1 MLLVKGGDSGQ
12 PSGDLENLSWGNIE
26 PGPSTRVMLE
36 EREQLG
42 AAATLR
48 SLKHREMEGVTSSTA
63 VRKRQAEELQS
74 TNERNNAAIRGPC
87 CENFIVGL
95 SIGIVNSSKRLAPQ
109 HSSCQCTA
117 HEVNSTPRYIS
128 QNSAWNDSSGTEAI
142 LQRPCDSRY
151 GVPVLQD
158 SITVVYN
165 RVPKCGSRTLLEVVK
180 LLAEK
185 NGIHGPV
192 SMEPPGN
199 KPRLLLLTQTVERVK
214 SKTKAFIEGHVHY
227 HGFDKKRVYFINI
240 IRDPLDLLVSSFYFT
255 RLGDGMLSDKAM
267 ANMIKRVKPEVMNE
281 TFDECVR
288 QNRLSCTGPRALS
301 RIMGFFCGH
310 HPDCWKPTKWTLD
323 EAKRNLDQYTLV
335 GLVEEYNLTM
345 RALEFLFPSMFSGMV
360 ETYTKLNNQ
369 TDFRSKV
376 QTNHHVPPS
385 PWTVTTMRERMQL
398 EYEFYHY
405 ARARF
410 YALLKELHIVEH
422 KVFVTPAEE
431 EASLLNQTG
440 SE

>member
-1 MLLVKGGDSGQ
+1 
-12 PSGDLENLSWGNIE
+12 
-26 PGPSTRVMLE
+26 MLE

-48 SLKHREMEGVTSSTA
+48 SLKHWEMEGVTSSTI
-63 VRKRQAEELQS
+63 VRKRQDEELQS
-74 TNERNNAAIRGPC
+74 QLPIGIL
-87 CENFIVGL
+87 CEK
-95 SIGIVNSSKRLAPQ
+95 GIVNSSKRLVSQ

-117 HEVNSTPRYIS
+117 REANSTPRYIS

-142 LQRPCDSRY
+142 LQRSCDSRY

-158 SITVVYN
+158 DITVVYN
-165 RVPKCGSRTLLEVVK
+165 RVPKCGSRTLLQVVEW
-180 LLAEK
+180 LAKK

-192 SMEPPGN
+192 SLALTTNES
-199 KPRLLLLTQTVERVK
+199 RLPLFTRTVEGVK

-227 HGFDKKRVYFINI
+227 HGFDKKQVYFINI

-255 RLGDGMLSDKAM
+255 RHGDGLLTDKAM
-267 ANMIKRVKPEVMNE
+267 AAMIKRVKPEVINE

-345 RALEFLFPSMFSGMV
+345 RALEFLFPFMFSGMV
-360 ETYTKLNNQ
+360 KTYTKLNNQ

-376 QTNHHVPPS
+376 QTSHHVPPS
-385 PWTVTTMRERMQL
+385 PWTVTTMRKRLQL

-410 YALLKELHIVEH
+410 YALLKELHFVEH
-422 KVFVTPAEE
+422 NISVTPAEE
-431 EASLLNQTG
+431 EASLLKQAD
-440 SE
+440 SEYCNKTCR